1 MSHGSEQSE
10 DYWPGYVDALTSMV
24 QVLAFVMMLLA
35 MAVFVLS
42 QSVSKGAVEQ
52 IAKAAKVDVPADA
65 SVAELTAKVVE
76 QIQKSAAEAQKPP
89 SPTKPTTE
97 KSDQNASAGGE
108 STVVANLKPLSPS
121 RSTAPLQV
129 EKPVEPPADAKRLRV
144 KFADRGYRIDAPNA
158 EAIGQFVETNG
169 FTSGKTRL
177 VVRAYASDADGAV
190 SEARRIAY
198 YRGMVARKAL
208 IDRKVPPQA
217 VEIKILDTP
226 DKEQGSAIDIVTQ
239 GEGSP

>member
-42 QSVSKGAVEQ
+42 QSVSKGAVEA

-89 SPTKPTTE
+89 SPAKPTTE
-97 KSDQNASAGGE
+97 KSDQQPSTGGE

-121 RSTAPLQV
+121 RSNAPLQV
-129 EKPVEPPADAKRLRV
+129 EKPDEPPADAKRLRV
-144 KFADRGYRIDAPNA
+144 RFAERSYRIDAANS
-158 EAIGQFVETNG
+158 EALGQFVETND
-169 FTSGKTRL
+169 FASGKTKL

-198 YRGMVARKAL
+198 YRGMIARKAL
-208 IDRKVPPQA
+208 IDRKVPPQT

-226 DKEQGSAIDIVTQ
+226 DKEQGSVIDIVSQ
-239 GEGSP
+239 GAGSP